1 MDWAALTTW
10 ILTASGGVTM
20 LTIWL
25 RNGGLRQRG
34 RGVIRA
40 VALLTHFTLAA
51 SGLVIWIAFVVTGTT
66 ALAWVAFVVLIAVA
80 SIGVAMLNLW
90 LGQRGAGPEPPR
102 AAAAEQRFPLTIV
115 SLHGT
120 LAATTLVL
128 VFLAS
133 AGVGT

>member
-10 ILTASGGVTM
+10 ILTASGGLTL

-34 RGVIRA
+34 RGAIRA
-40 VALLTHFTLAA
+40 IAILTHFTLAA
-51 SGLVIWIAFVVTGTT
+51 SGLVVWIAFVATGTT
-66 ALAWVAFVVLIAVA
+66 ALAWVAFVILIGVA

-90 LGQRGAGPEPPR
+90 LGQRGGAEPPQR
-102 AAAAEQRFPLTIV
+102 APAEQRFPVTIV

>member
-10 ILTASGGVTM
+10 ILTAFGGVTM

-25 RNGGLRQRG
+25 RNGGLRQRD
-34 RGVIRA
+34 RGAIRA
-40 VALLTHFTLAA
+40 VAIFTHFTLAA
-51 SGLVIWIAFVVTGTT
+51 TGLVLWIAFIASGNTT
-66 ALAWVAFVVLIAVA
+66 LAWVAFVLLIAVA
-80 SIGVAMLNLW
+80 SIGLAMLNLW
-90 LGQRGAGPEPPR
+90 LGQRGRTEPPR
-102 AAAAEQRFPLTIV
+102 VAAAEQRFPATIV

-128 VFLAS
+128 VFLAT

>member
-10 ILTASGGVTM
+10 ILTATGGVTM

-40 VALLTHFTLAA
+40 VAILTHFTLAA
-51 SGLVIWIAFVVTGTT
+51 SGLVVWIAFVATGAA
-66 ALAWVAFVVLIAVA
+66 ALAWVAFVLLIAVA

-90 LGQRGAGPEPPR
+90 LGQRSGSEQPR

>member
-10 ILTASGGVTM
+10 ILTASGGLTM
-20 LTIWL
+20 LAIWL
-25 RNGGLRQRG
+25 RNGGPRQRG
-34 RGVIRA
+34 TGVIRT
-40 VALLTHFTLAA
+40 VAILTHFTLAA
-51 SGLVIWIAFVVTGTT
+51 SGLVVWIVFVATGTT
-66 ALAWVAFVVLIAVA
+66 ALAWAAFVLLIAVA

-90 LGQRGAGPEPPR
+90 LGQRGAVEPPR
-102 AAAAEQRFPLTIV
+102 AAPAEQRFPVTIV